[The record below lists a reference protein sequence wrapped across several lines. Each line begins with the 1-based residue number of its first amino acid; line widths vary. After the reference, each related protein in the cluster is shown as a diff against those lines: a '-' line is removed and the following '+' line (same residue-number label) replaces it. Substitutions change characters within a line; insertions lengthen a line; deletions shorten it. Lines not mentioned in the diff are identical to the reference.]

1 MGSSPNGFHL
11 TSVCVF
17 YINAFVYNK
26 PPCLHVA
33 NSLSSPLVWRKTQDV
48 VEDHLA
54 ESVYTKVVNF
64 HQPMVTSSFMK
75 WLFGTFP
82 STKVQHVL
90 TYIEHNVVHN
100 STKSSSLICWNG
112 FVLQR
117 LIRYRRISIGLTHL
131 YTFILLYFLLD
142 LNIFNNTNVLCEII

>member
-1 MGSSPNGFHL
+1 MHFDLSNGIITKWFSSHL
-11 TSVCVF
+11 RMRVLHKRVRLQQTTLSACCQLTLQSV
-17 YINAFVYNK
+17 
-26 PPCLHVA
+26 
-33 NSLSSPLVWRKTQDV
+33 S
-48 VEDHLA
+48 LA